1 MSNTFRGLLCLL
13 ACSSAA
19 LADDLPFTFGVR
31 GGVPFTLQDTLLD
44 RIGGGDR
51 VSRFIIGPTA
61 GVRLPLGF
69 SVEGDALYTRNN
81 VRLIQIA
88 GVSAGVGGGS
98 WQFPIMAKYTA
109 PWRVSPVVGA
119 GVSVRHSSQF
129 SDIPSFL
136 LGGGGAT
143 SVGFVTGLGLRIKA
157 GPVNITPELRYTY
170 WGAGSLSQ
178 SLLNLIPFTQHE
190 GAALVAITF

>member
-1 MSNTFRGLLCLL
+1 MSNTTRGLLCLL
-13 ACSSAA
+13 ACATGA
-19 LADDLPFTFGVR
+19 LAEDRPFTFGVR
-31 GGVPFTLQDTLLD
+31 GGAPFSVQDTLLD
-44 RIGGGDR
+44 RVGGGDR

-61 GVRLPLGF
+61 GVRLPFGF

-81 VRLIQIA
+81 VRLIQLVGLNA
-88 GVSAGVGGGS
+88 SVGGGS
-98 WQFPIMAKYTA
+98 WQFPIMARYTG
-109 PWRVSPVVGA
+109 PWRVAPVVGA
-119 GVSVRHSSQF
+119 GVSVRHTNQF
-129 SDIPSFL
+129 ADIPSFL
-136 LGGGGAT
+136 LGGGGGT

-190 GAALVAITF
+190 AAALVAITF